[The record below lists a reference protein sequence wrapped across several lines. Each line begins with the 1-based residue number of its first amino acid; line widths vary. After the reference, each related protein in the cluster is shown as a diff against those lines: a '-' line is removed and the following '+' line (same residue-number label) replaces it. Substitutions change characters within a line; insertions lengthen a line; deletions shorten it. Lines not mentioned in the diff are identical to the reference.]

1 MADLAVK
8 LNGIDFANPVLPAA
22 GPNVRDARMMLS
34 AIEGGA
40 GAVVSKTFSVK
51 AAEDPRPNIMAASN
65 RGCINC
71 ETWSEIPMESFLD
84 ELRKVKR
91 ETPPSVPLIVSIGYR
106 PEEVRE
112 IGKRLEDE
120 IKPDAIEF
128 STHYTGSSLKPLL
141 DVAESL
147 REAVSCPIWMKLSPN
162 FPDLEQLARA
172 AAPIV
177 HAFVAINSYGPVL
190 DFDVEEPRPLLGS
203 DSGEGWLSGPPI
215 RPMALQIVWRLA
227 TIQKKPVIGV
237 GGVER
242 GVDAIKFF
250 MAGASLVQV
259 CSAAIKDGNT
269 AYGRIASEMAD
280 WLESHGYDSPEQV
293 RGLYGRNLR
302 EPGEKKNRFGI
313 SAVMSVDAERCT
325 GCGACISRCV
335 HGALEMTS
343 SNLAS
348 VLTERCI
355 GCGFCRSFCRFGALE
370 LRED

>member
-1 MADLAVK
+1 MADLAVR

-34 AIEGGA
+34 ALEGGA
-40 GAVVSKTFSVK
+40 GAVVSKTFSVQ
-51 AAEDPRPNIMAASN
+51 AAIDPRPNIMAASN

-71 ETWSEIPMESFLD
+71 ETWSEIPMESFLE
-84 ELRKVKR
+84 ELRQVKR
-91 ETPPSVPLIVSIGYR
+91 DMPPSVPLVVSIGYS

-147 REAVSCPIWMKLSPN
+147 RNTVSCPIWMKLSPN
-162 FPDLEQLARA
+162 FPDLEELARS
-172 AAPIV
+172 AAPLV

-190 DFDVEEPRPLLGS
+190 DFDVEDPRPLLGS

-215 RPMALQIVWRLA
+215 RPMALRIVRRLTA
-227 TIQKKPVIGV
+227 IQNNPVIGV

-259 CSAAIKDGNT
+259 CSAAIKNGHT
-269 AYGRIASEMAD
+269 AYGTIASELAD
-280 WLESHGYDSPEQV
+280 WLESHGYDSPEEV
-293 RGLYGRNLR
+293 RGLFGRNLR
-302 EPGEKKNRFGI
+302 EKAGRQSRFGS

-325 GCGACISRCV
+325 GCKACISRCV

-343 SNLAS
+343 SDLAA
-348 VLTERCI
+348 VLNERCI
-355 GCGFCRSFCRFGALE
+355 GCGFCRSYCRFGALE
-370 LRED
+370 LREG